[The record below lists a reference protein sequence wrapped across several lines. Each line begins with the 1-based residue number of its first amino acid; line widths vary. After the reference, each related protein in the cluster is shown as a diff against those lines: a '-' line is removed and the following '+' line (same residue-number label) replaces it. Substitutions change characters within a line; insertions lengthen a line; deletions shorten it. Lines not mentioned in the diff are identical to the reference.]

1 MVFVAPPITKVEK
14 PFNLLEGAESLPKN
28 KIAVFNYEIMHTRH
42 GIIVA

>member
-28 KIAVFNYEIMHTRH
+28 KIAVFNYENNAYAPW
-42 GIIVA
+42 GL